1 MRLLILNYEY
11 PPLGG
16 GAGRCA
22 KYQAEGLARLGHD
35 VTVITTWFKG
45 EKQTDGGNHFK
56 LIRLK
61 SRRKKTYRSDPL
73 EMSSWAI
80 KTFRYIRKNKIYR
93 QTDLVLAHFSIPGG
107 MVALPLNMLH
117 KVPYMVISHGQDI
130 PWFSPRELFLYHLVF
145 YLPIRWVCSR
155 ASKIT
160 VLSRQRLKEL
170 NRLTARKSR
179 SKNLIIPNGCDIG
192 FFTPSDSDKGSE
204 KLKILFTGRLTRQK
218 DPFIMLKAIQKLSAT
233 GIPFSLEIVG
243 DGPLRKKM
251 ESFVKNQNLQRWL
264 HFSGWISREELREKY
279 RSAHLLIIT
288 SRDEGQ
294 SLAMMEAI
302 SSGLYLFT
310 TPVSGSESLV
320 HESVNGNFIPFGE
333 PQQIADQ
340 LETFYKE
347 KVMKL
352 YRIPDGIL
360 QELRENISW
369 DHYVKA
375 YDRIIQ
381 V

>member
-22 KYQAEGLARLGHD
+22 KYQAEGLAGLGHD

-45 EKQTDGGNHFK
+45 EKEIQEDVHFK

-61 SRRKKTYRSDPL
+61 SRRKKAFRSNPL
-73 EMSSWAI
+73 EMSSWAL
-80 KTFRYIRKNKIYR
+80 KTFRYIRKNKLYL

-117 KVPYMVISHGQDI
+117 KVPYIIISHGQDI

-145 YLPIRWVCSR
+145 YLPIKWVCSR
-155 ASKIT
+155 ASKNT
-160 VLSRQRLKEL
+160 VLSQQRLNEL
-170 NRLTARKSR
+170 NRLSAPGQY
-179 SKNLIIPNGCDIG
+179 SKNHIIPNGCDIE
-192 FFTPSDSDKGSE
+192 FFTPPALDKDGD
-204 KLKILFTGRLTRQK
+204 KLKILFAGRLTRQK
-218 DPFIMLKAIQKLSAT
+218 DPFTLLRAMQELSSS

-243 DGPLRKKM
+243 DGPLRKRM
-251 ESFVKNQNLQRWL
+251 ETFVKNQNLQRRIR
-264 HFSGWISREELREKY
+264 FSGWIAREELRERY
-279 RSAHLLIIT
+279 RNAHLMIIT

-320 HESVNGNFIPFGE
+320 QEGVNGEYIPFGE
-333 PQQIADQ
+333 PQQIAEQ
-340 LETFYKE
+340 LLAFHKE
-347 KVMKL
+347 KVL
-352 YRIPDGIL
+352 IPYRIPDGIL

-369 DHYVKA
+369 NHYVQA
-375 YDRIIQ
+375 YDQIIQ
-381 V
+381 I

>member
-16 GAGRCA
+16 GAGRCT

-35 VTVITTWFKG
+35 VTVIATWFKG
-45 EKQTDGGNHFK
+45 ENEIDEHENFK

-61 SRRKKTYRSDPL
+61 SRRKLTFRSNPV
-73 EMSSWAI
+73 EMSSWAG
-80 KTFRYIRKNKIYR
+80 KTYRYIRKNKLYR
-93 QTDLVLAHFSIPGG
+93 QTDLILAHFSLPGG
-107 MVALPLNMLH
+107 MVALPLNMFH

-130 PWFSPRELFLYHLVF
+130 PWFSPRELFFYHLVF

-160 VLSRQRLKEL
+160 VLSQQRLNEL
-170 NRLTARKSR
+170 NRLTARKNR
-179 SKNLIIPNGCDIG
+179 SKNHIIPNGCDIG
-192 FFTPSDSDKGSE
+192 FFTPPDSDKDSKE
-204 KLKILFTGRLTRQK
+204 LKILFAGRLTKQK
-218 DPFIMLKAIQKLSAT
+218 DPFTLLKATQKLSTT
-233 GIPFSLEIVG
+233 GITFSLEIVG
-243 DGPLRKKM
+243 DGPLRRKM
-251 ESFVKNQNLQRWL
+251 ESFVKNQNLQKWVR
-264 HFSGWISREELREKY
+264 FSGWVSREELRKKY
-279 RSAHLLIIT
+279 RSAHLMIIT

-320 HESVNGNFIPFGE
+320 HDGVNGEYIPFGK
-333 PQQIADQ
+333 PLQIADQ

-347 KVMKL
+347 KAIKR

-360 QELRENISW
+360 QELRESISW

-381 V
+381 A